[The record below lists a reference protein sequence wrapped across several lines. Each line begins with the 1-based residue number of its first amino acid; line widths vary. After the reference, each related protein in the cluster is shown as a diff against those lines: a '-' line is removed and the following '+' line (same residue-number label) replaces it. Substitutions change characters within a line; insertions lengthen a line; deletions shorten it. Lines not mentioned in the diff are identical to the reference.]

1 MCKCVLCNFQ
11 CFQFSITSVTVLY
24 LGDAFLG
31 HSVTIITEMRGITL
45 KKILNTSV
53 VQKICNYCH
62 QYTAICQKQH
72 KIQT

>member
-1 MCKCVLCNFQ
+1 
-11 CFQFSITSVTVLY
+11 
-24 LGDAFLG
+24 LGDAFLR